1 MMSITSE
8 PLGSYTFTSSFIGG
22 ATAAAGT
29 VGVGIQH
36 TSELTTPDYQGTGVR
51 FCYKLNG
58 GAETVWYT
66 SPTRAPSSSLGV
78 NAGTFTPDSVGTY
91 ELYHA
96 IRRAFSG
103 QYDVIST
110 SSTLYVT

>member
-8 PLGSYTFTSSFIGG
+8 PLGSYTFTSSFLGG
-22 ATAAAGT
+22 ATAAAGS

-36 TSELTTPDYQGTGVR
+36 TSELTTPDYQGTGVK
-51 FCYKLNG
+51 FLYKLNG
-58 GAETVWYT
+58 GPEVAWFT
-66 SPTRAPSSSLGV
+66 SALHAPASSLGV